1 MNSNIPQICNSLL
14 SYNFEIDSPMVN
26 HTIDIDNNKLYGIQ
40 GCVKNQTNS
49 IILQYADDE
58 TDENVH
64 EESVGYKVI
73 YSLIEIDVVPFV
85 SVFIPYEALG
95 ILPNMIERLSL
106 PINTNNYVFNYE
118 TDIFK
123 CFKQLL
129 YSSDSNIRKY
139 SDDEEKDIKDNYV
152 LVFIFTGNTRFLDET
167 DYIHLANSAFVKL
180 VPKSNKRKEI
190 TATSITVLTNKKK
203 RGGKQYKKSI
213 KNKRSKS
220 KSIKNKRSKSKSIK
234 NKRVKK

>member
-1 MNSNIPQICNSLL
+1 M
-14 SYNFEIDSPMVN
+14 
-26 HTIDIDNNKLYGIQ
+26 
-40 GCVKNQTNS
+40 
-49 IILQYADDE
+49 
-58 TDENVH
+58 
-64 EESVGYKVI
+64 
-73 YSLIEIDVVPFV
+73 
-85 SVFIPYEALG
+85 
-95 ILPNMIERLSL
+95 
-106 PINTNNYVFNYE
+106 
-118 TDIFK
+118 
-123 CFKQLL
+123 L

-180 VPKSNKRKEI
+180 VPKSNKKKEI

-203 RGGKQYKKSI
+203 RGVKQYKKSI

-220 KSIKNKRSKSKSIK
+220 KSKKNKRSKSKSIK

>member
-1 MNSNIPQICNSLL
+1 MNSNIPQICNNLL

-64 EESVGYKVI
+64 DNSVGYKVI

-118 TDIFK
+118 NEIFK

-180 VPKSNKRKEI
+180 VPKSNKNKRKVI
-190 TATSITVLTNKKK
+190 TPTDNTRYKKTKGGNK
-203 RGGKQYKKSI
+203 YKKSI
-213 KNKRSKS
+213 KNKKSKS
-220 KSIKNKRSKSKSIK
+220 KSKKNKSKNKRSK
-234 NKRVKK
+234 RVKK